1 MGTTFWDRLID
12 FIKLAWLVIISVI
25 SPIRIAV
32 WVLLVFFTVNFFVGY
47 KSDVQVNKRD
57 FSLKKAFDGVKQ
69 LILYYALIFIVNMAL
84 GLYEETNLAEAATKF
99 MTWIVSYWYLVNI
112 LRNAREIFPGNET
125 LKFLYDLS
133 TVQVLDMLLARFGLR
148 SQHLSKK
155 KYGLHDERD
164 NTEEDH

>member
-12 FIKLAWLVIISVI
+12 FIKLAWLVVISVI

-69 LILYYALIFIVNMAL
+69 LILYYTLIFIVYMTL

-112 LRNAREIFPGNET
+112 IRNARLVFPENEG
-125 LKFLYDLS
+125 LKFLYDLL
-133 TVQVLDMLLARFGLR
+133 TVQILEMLLARFGLR
-148 SQHLSKK
+148 PQRQNNRIN
-155 KYGLHDERD
+155 HDDESNNR
-164 NTEEDH
+164 EEDN

>member
-12 FIKLAWLVIISVI
+12 FIKLTWLVIISVI

-47 KSDVQVNKRD
+47 KNDVQINNRD

-84 GLYEETNLAEAATKF
+84 GLYEEANLAEAATKF

-125 LKFLYDLS
+125 LKFLYELL
-133 TVQVLDMLLARFGLR
+133 TVQVLEMILSRFRLR
-148 SQHLSKK
+148 SQQRRNGISHND
-155 KYGLHDERD
+155 DESNNR
-164 NTEEDH
+164 EEDN

>member
-12 FIKLAWLVIISVI
+12 FIKLTWLVIISVI

-125 LKFLYDLS
+125 LKFLYDLL
-133 TVQVLDMLLARFGLR
+133 TVQVLEMLLARFGLR
-148 SQHLSKK
+148 SHRRS
-155 KYGLHDERD
+155 HRTNRDNERD
-164 NTEEDH
+164 DQQEDM

>member
-1 MGTTFWDRLID
+1 MSSTFWDRLID
-12 FIKLAWLVIISVI
+12 FIKLTWLVIISVI

-47 KSDVQVNKRD
+47 KSDVQINKRD

-125 LKFLYDLS
+125 LKFLYDLL
-133 TVQVLDMLLARFGLR
+133 TVQVLEMLLARFGLR
-148 SQHLSKK
+148 SHRRS
-155 KYGLHDERD
+155 HRTNRDNERD
-164 NTEEDH
+164 DQQEDM

>member
-47 KSDVQVNKRD
+47 KSDIQINKRD

-84 GLYEETNLAEAATKF
+84 GLYEETNLAESATKF

-112 LRNAREIFPGNET
+112 LRNARDVFPGNET
-125 LKFLYDLS
+125 LKFLYDLL
-133 TVQVLDMLLARFGLR
+133 TIQVLEMLLARFGLR
-148 SQHLSKK
+148 PQRQNNRIN
-155 KYGLHDERD
+155 HDDENNNR
-164 NTEEDH
+164 EEDN

>member
-1 MGTTFWDRLID
+1 MGATFWDRLIE
-12 FIKLAWLVIISVI
+12 FFKIAWLVIISVL

-32 WVLLVFFTVNFFVGY
+32 WVLLLFFTVNFFVGY
-47 KSDVQVNKRD
+47 KSDVHVNKKD

-84 GLYEETNLAEAATKF
+84 GLFDEMNLAEGATKF

-112 LRNAREIFPGNET
+112 LRNAREVFPGNET
-125 LKFLYDLS
+125 LKFLYELL

-148 SQHLSKK
+148 SQRRRDRISHND
-155 KYGLHDERD
+155 DESNNR
-164 NTEEDH
+164 EEDN

>member
-12 FIKLAWLVIISVI
+12 FIKLTWLVIISVI

-47 KSDVQVNKRD
+47 KSDVQINKRD

-112 LRNAREIFPGNET
+112 LRNAREVFPGNET
-125 LKFLYDLS
+125 LKFLYDLL
-133 TVQVLDMLLARFGLR
+133 TVQVLEMLLARFGLR
-148 SQHLSKK
+148 SHRRS
-155 KYGLHDERD
+155 HRTNRDNERD
-164 NTEEDH
+164 DQQEDM

>member
-12 FIKLAWLVIISVI
+12 FIKLAWLVFISVI

-47 KSDVQVNKRD
+47 KSDIQINKRD

-84 GLYEETNLAEAATKF
+84 GLYEETNLAESATKF

-112 LRNAREIFPGNET
+112 LRNARDVFPGNET
-125 LKFLYDLS
+125 LKFLYDLL
-133 TVQVLDMLLARFGLR
+133 TVQVLEMLLARFGLR
-148 SQHLSKK
+148 PQRQNNRIN
-155 KYGLHDERD
+155 HDDENNNR
-164 NTEEDH
+164 EEDN

>member
-12 FIKLAWLVIISVI
+12 FIKLTWLVIISVI

-47 KSDVQVNKRD
+47 KSDVQINKRD

-112 LRNAREIFPGNET
+112 LRNAREVFPGNET
-125 LKFLYDLS
+125 LKFLYDLL
-133 TVQVLDMLLARFGLR
+133 TVQVLEMLLARFGLR
-148 SQHLSKK
+148 SHRRS
-155 KYGLHDERD
+155 HRTNRDNERD
-164 NTEEDH
+164 DHQEDM

>member
-47 KSDVQVNKRD
+47 KSDVQINKRD

-125 LKFLYDLS
+125 LKFLYDLL
-133 TVQVLDMLLARFGLR
+133 TGQVLEMLLARFGLR
-148 SQHLSKK
+148 SHRRS
-155 KYGLHDERD
+155 HRTNRDNERD
-164 NTEEDH
+164 DQQEDM

>member
-12 FIKLAWLVIISVI
+12 FIKLAWLVINSVI

-47 KSDVQVNKRD
+47 KSDVQINKRD

-125 LKFLYDLS
+125 LKFLYDLL
-133 TVQVLDMLLARFGLR
+133 TVQVLEMLLARFGLR
-148 SQHLSKK
+148 SHRRS
-155 KYGLHDERD
+155 HRTNRDNERD
-164 NTEEDH
+164 DQQEDM

>member
-47 KSDVQVNKRD
+47 KSDVQINKRD

-69 LILYYALIFIVNMAL
+69 LILYYTLIFIVNMAL
-84 GLYEETNLAEAATKF
+84 GLYEETNLAESATKF

-112 LRNAREIFPGNET
+112 LRNARDVFPGNET
-125 LKFLYDLS
+125 LKFLYDLL
-133 TVQVLDMLLARFGLR
+133 TIQVLEMLLARFGLR
-148 SQHLSKK
+148 PQRQNNRIN
-155 KYGLHDERD
+155 HDDENNNR
-164 NTEEDH
+164 EEDN

>member
-47 KSDVQVNKRD
+47 KSDVQINKRD

-69 LILYYALIFIVNMAL
+69 LILYYALIFIVNMTL

-112 LRNAREIFPGNET
+112 LRNAREVFPGNET
-125 LKFLYDLS
+125 LKFLYDLL
-133 TVQVLDMLLARFGLR
+133 TVQVLEMLLARFGLR
-148 SQHLSKK
+148 PQRRRHNRIN
-155 KYGLHDERD
+155 HDDENNNR
-164 NTEEDH
+164 EEDN

>member
-1 MGTTFWDRLID
+1 MGATFWDRLID
-12 FIKLAWLVIISVI
+12 FIKLTWLVIISVI

-47 KSDVQVNKRD
+47 KSDVQINKRD

-69 LILYYALIFIVNMAL
+69 LILYYALIFIVNMTL

-112 LRNAREIFPGNET
+112 LRNAREVFPGNET
-125 LKFLYDLS
+125 LKFLYDLL
-133 TVQVLDMLLARFGLR
+133 TVQVLEMLLARFGLR
-148 SQHLSKK
+148 PQRRRDRISHND
-155 KYGLHDERD
+155 DESNNR
-164 NTEEDH
+164 EEDN

>member
-12 FIKLAWLVIISVI
+12 FIKLAWLVFISVI

-47 KSDVQVNKRD
+47 KSDIQINKRD

-84 GLYEETNLAEAATKF
+84 GLYEETNLAESATKF

-112 LRNAREIFPGNET
+112 LRNARDVFPGNET
-125 LKFLYDLS
+125 LKFLYDLL
-133 TVQVLDMLLARFGLR
+133 TVPVLEMLLARFGLR
-148 SQHLSKK
+148 PQRRHNRIN
-155 KYGLHDERD
+155 HDDENNR
-164 NTEEDH
+164 EEDN

>member
-12 FIKLAWLVIISVI
+12 FIKLTWLVIISVI

-47 KSDVQVNKRD
+47 KSDVQINKRD

-125 LKFLYDLS
+125 LKFLYDLL
-133 TVQVLDMLLARFGLR
+133 TVQVLEMLLARFGLR
-148 SQHLSKK
+148 SHRRS
-155 KYGLHDERD
+155 HRTNRDNERD
-164 NTEEDH
+164 DQQEDM

>member
-1 MGTTFWDRLID
+1 MGATFWDRLID
-12 FIKLAWLVIISVI
+12 FIKLTWLVIISVI

-47 KSDVQVNKRD
+47 KNDVQINKRD

-84 GLYEETNLAEAATKF
+84 GLYEEANLAEAATKF

-125 LKFLYDLS
+125 LKFLYDLL
-133 TVQVLDMLLARFGLR
+133 TVQVLEMILSRFGLR
-148 SQHLSKK
+148 SQRRRHNRIN
-155 KYGLHDERD
+155 HDDENNNR
-164 NTEEDH
+164 EEDN

>member
-1 MGTTFWDRLID
+1 METTFWDRLID
-12 FIKLAWLVIISVI
+12 FIKLTWLVIISVI

-47 KSDVQVNKRD
+47 KSDVQINKRD

-125 LKFLYDLS
+125 LKFLYDLL
-133 TVQVLDMLLARFGLR
+133 TVQVLEMLLARFGLR
-148 SQHLSKK
+148 SHRRS
-155 KYGLHDERD
+155 HRTNRDNERD
-164 NTEEDH
+164 DQQEDM

>member
-69 LILYYALIFIVNMAL
+69 LILYYTLIFIVNMTL

-112 LRNAREIFPGNET
+112 LRNAREVFPGNET
-125 LKFLYDLS
+125 LKFLYYLL

-148 SQHLSKK
+148 PQRRHNRTN
-155 KYGLHDERD
+155 HDDESNNR
-164 NTEEDH
+164 EEDN

>member
-1 MGTTFWDRLID
+1 MSSTFWDRLID
-12 FIKLAWLVIISVI
+12 FIKLTWLVIISVI

-47 KSDVQVNKRD
+47 KSDVQINNRD

-84 GLYEETNLAEAATKF
+84 GLYEEANLAEAATKF

-125 LKFLYDLS
+125 LKFLYELL

-148 SQHLSKK
+148 SQRRRNRIS
-155 KYGLHDERD
+155 HDDENNNR
-164 NTEEDH
+164 EEDN

>member
-1 MGTTFWDRLID
+1 MGATFWDRLID
-12 FIKLAWLVIISVI
+12 IIKLTWLVIISVI

-47 KSDVQVNKRD
+47 KSDVQINKRD

-69 LILYYALIFIVNMAL
+69 LILYYALIFIVNMTL

-112 LRNAREIFPGNET
+112 LRNAREVFPGNET
-125 LKFLYDLS
+125 LKFLYDLL
-133 TVQVLDMLLARFGLR
+133 TVQVLEMLLARFGLR
-148 SQHLSKK
+148 PQRRRNRIN
-155 KYGLHDERD
+155 HDDESNNR
-164 NTEEDH
+164 EEDN

>member
-12 FIKLAWLVIISVI
+12 LIKLTWLVIISVI

-47 KSDVQVNKRD
+47 KSDVQINNRD

-112 LRNAREIFPGNET
+112 LRNAREVFPGNET
-125 LKFLYDLS
+125 LKFLYDLL
-133 TVQVLDMLLARFGLR
+133 TVQVLEMLLARFGLR
-148 SQHLSKK
+148 SHRRS
-155 KYGLHDERD
+155 HRTNRDNERD
-164 NTEEDH
+164 DHQEDM